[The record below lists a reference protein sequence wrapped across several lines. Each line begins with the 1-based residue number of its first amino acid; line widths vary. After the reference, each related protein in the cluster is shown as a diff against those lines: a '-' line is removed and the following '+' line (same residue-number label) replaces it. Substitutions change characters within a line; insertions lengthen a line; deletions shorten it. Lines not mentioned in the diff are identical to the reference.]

1 MSKKFITGQAVILAA
16 GASSRFWPING
27 QHKCLVKIM
36 GRPMILSLIEGLK
49 TKGIKEVIVVQGPGR
64 EVEKEVRNYKSDLP
78 IKYAIQPTPRGTGD
92 AILKAEKMIKGHFF
106 VFNSERVDTEEYI
119 EPIINKFKKEKSEI
133 IILAGKTSAP
143 WLYGI
148 LKVKKDKVIGLV
160 EKPSRGQEPSK
171 LKIVGTYFFPKE
183 FLNYLKRVP
192 QSEYS
197 LIDAILLCVKEK
209 EVKIVDVGKETF
221 ALKYPWD
228 MFEIRKYVFDKF
240 LKNKISKTA
249 EIAKSAEI
257 KGKVFIGDNVKIL
270 EGAKIK
276 GPCYIGDDCVV
287 GNNALVRDYADLEK
301 KVLVGAFAEIARSI
315 LQEGV
320 ETHSGYFGDS
330 IIGDDCY
337 IGADTVTANIRL
349 DREEIKSTVKGKEIN
364 TGLKKL
370 GAIVGKNTKIG
381 ANVSIMPGVMIGSN
395 CQIGPHSLILKN
407 IEDDVVFYTKA
418 ENVIKKNK

>member
-1 MSKKFITGQAVILAA
+1 MQAVILAA
-16 GASSRFWPING
+16 GSSSRFWPING

-36 GRPMILSLIEGLK
+36 GRPIILSLIEGLK
-49 TKGIKEVIVVQGPGR
+49 TKGIEEVIIVQGPGR
-64 EVEKEVRNYKSDLP
+64 EVEKEIRNYKSDLP
-78 IKYAIQPTPRGTGD
+78 IKYVIQSVPRGTGD
-92 AILKAEKMIKGHFF
+92 AILKAEKMIKSHFF

-119 EPIINKFKKEKSEI
+119 EPIIRKFKKEKSEI
-133 IILAGKTSAP
+133 IILAGKTSVP

-148 LKVKKDKVIGLV
+148 LKVKEDKVVGLI
-160 EKPSRGQEPSK
+160 EKPTRGKEPSK

-192 QSEYS
+192 QGEYS
-197 LIDAILLCVKEK
+197 LIDAILLYVKEK

-228 MFEIRKYVFDKF
+228 MFEIRKYIFDKF

-249 EIAKSAEI
+249 EIAKSAEV
-257 KGKVFIGDNVKIL
+257 KGKVFIGKNVKIL
-270 EGAKIK
+270 EGARIK

-287 GNNALVRDYADLEK
+287 GNNALVRDYTDLEK

-315 LQEGV
+315 LQEGA

-349 DREEIKSTVKGKEIN
+349 DRGEIKSVVKGKEIN

-370 GAIVGKNTKIG
+370 GAIIGKNTRIG

-395 CQIGPHSLILKN
+395 CQIGPHSLVLQN
-407 IEDDVVFYTKA
+407 IEDNAVFYTKA
-418 ENVIKKNK
+418 ENIIKKNK

>member
-1 MSKKFITGQAVILAA
+1 MQAVILAA

-49 TKGIKEVIVVQGPGR
+49 TKGIKEVIIIQGPGR
-64 EVEKEVRNYKSDLP
+64 EVEKEVENYKSDLP
-78 IKYAIQPTPRGTGD
+78 IKYVIQSVPRGTGD
-92 AILKAEKMIKGHFF
+92 AILKAEKMIKDHFF

-160 EKPSRGQEPSK
+160 EKPTRGKESSK

-192 QSEYS
+192 RSEYS

-228 MFEIRKYVFDKF
+228 MFEIRKYIFDKF
-240 LKNKISKTA
+240 LKNEISKTA
-249 EIAKSAEI
+249 EIAKSAEV
-257 KGKVFIGDNVKIL
+257 KGKIFIGKNVKIL
-270 EGAKIK
+270 GGARIK
-276 GPCYIGDDCVV
+276 GPCYIGDDCVI
-287 GNNALVRDYADLEK
+287 GNNALVRDYTNLER
-301 KVLVGAFAEIARSI
+301 KVLVGASAEVARSI
-315 LQEGV
+315 LQERV
-320 ETHSGYFGDS
+320 KIHSGYFGDS
-330 IIGDDCY
+330 IIGDNCY
-337 IGADTVTANIRL
+337 IGADTVIANIRL
-349 DREEIKSTVKGKEIN
+349 DRGEIKSVVKGKEVY

-370 GAIVGKNTKIG
+370 GAIIGKNTKIG
-381 ANVSIMPGVMIGSN
+381 VNVSIMPGVMIGSN
-395 CQIGPHSLILKN
+395 CQIGPHSSVLKN
-407 IEDDVVFYTKA
+407 IEDNAVFYTKA

>member
-1 MSKKFITGQAVILAA
+1 M
-16 GASSRFWPING
+16 
-27 QHKCLVKIM
+27 
-36 GRPMILSLIEGLK
+36 SLIEGLK
-49 TKGIKEVIVVQGPGR
+49 TKGIEEVIIVQGPGR
-64 EVEKEVRNYKSDLP
+64 EVEKEIRNYKSDLP
-78 IKYAIQPTPRGTGD
+78 IKYVIQSVPRGTGD
-92 AILKAEKMIKGHFF
+92 AILKAEKMIKSHFF

-119 EPIINKFKKEKSEI
+119 EPIIRKFKKEKSEI
-133 IILAGKTSAP
+133 IILAGKTSVP

-148 LKVKKDKVIGLV
+148 LKVKEDKVVGLI
-160 EKPSRGQEPSK
+160 EKPTRGKEPSK

-192 QSEYS
+192 QGEYS
-197 LIDAILLCVKEK
+197 LIDAILLYVKEK

-228 MFEIRKYVFDKF
+228 MFEIRKYIFDKF

-249 EIAKSAEI
+249 EIAKSAEV
-257 KGKVFIGDNVKIL
+257 KGKVFIGKNVKIL
-270 EGAKIK
+270 EGARIK

-287 GNNALVRDYADLEK
+287 GNNALVRDYTDLEK

-315 LQEGV
+315 LQEGA

-349 DREEIKSTVKGKEIN
+349 DRGEIKSVVKGKEIN

-370 GAIVGKNTKIG
+370 GAIIGKNTRIG

-395 CQIGPHSLILKN
+395 CQIGPHSLVLQN
-407 IEDDVVFYTKA
+407 IEDNAVFYTKA
-418 ENVIKKNK
+418 ENIIKKNK